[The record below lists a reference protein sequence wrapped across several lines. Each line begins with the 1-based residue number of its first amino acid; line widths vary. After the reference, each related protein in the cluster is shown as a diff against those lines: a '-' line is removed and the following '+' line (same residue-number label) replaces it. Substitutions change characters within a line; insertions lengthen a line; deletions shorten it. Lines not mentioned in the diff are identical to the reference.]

1 VILIHVPSLNER
13 MEDIPLLANHFLNS
27 ICEDYGCALKSFSK
41 EALAYLQTIHFTGNI
56 RELHNV
62 VERLVILGGNTI
74 SVADIQNN
82 IAIKNADS
90 ALQASDNTAFSFD
103 DFNHFQDFK
112 DYMESEF
119 IKNKL
124 IKNNWNV
131 SKTADELAMQRSHLY
146 AKIEKYELK
155 R

>member
-1 VILIHVPSLNER
+1 
-13 MEDIPLLANHFLNS
+13 
-27 ICEDYGCALKSFSK
+27 
-41 EALAYLQTIHFTGNI
+41 
-56 RELHNV
+56 
-62 VERLVILGGNTI
+62 
-74 SVADIQNN
+74 
-82 IAIKNADS
+82 
-90 ALQASDNTAFSFD
+90 
-103 DFNHFQDFK
+103 
-112 DYMESEF
+112 MESEF

>member
-1 VILIHVPSLNER
+1 
-13 MEDIPLLANHFLNS
+13 M
-27 ICEDYGCALKSFSK
+27 
-41 EALAYLQTIHFTGNI
+41 AYLQTIRFTGNI

-82 IAIKNADS
+82 IAGKNADS
-90 ALQASDNTAFSFD
+90 AFQDTENQTWDFD
-103 DFNHFQDFK
+103 GFNHFQDFK

-146 AKIEKYELK
+146 AKIEKYALK